1 MKDLIIF
8 EVAKN
13 RYAIDIEHIQR
24 ITQIPVITDI
34 PNAHPFIEGMMSY
47 ENRVVKVVGFRQMVG
62 LKTYDEELK
71 ALFSDLKQQHK
82 VWVETLQN
90 SVQKGVSFHLTTNPH
105 LCNLG
110 KWLDNFTSYDDHV
123 SQILKELNDFH
134 KRLHHSAIDVIELAK
149 SDQAGASHEVDTSVM
164 EIYDLTMY
172 HINQFIAEFNIVA
185 NSLQKLLLYHGSKT
199 AFAIKVVT
207 IIDIAHIDEKMIQ
220 ASDEHNKVSEF
231 LDLSGVIELD
241 GKLIN
246 VIRSIDLP
254 AREVS

>member
-24 ITQIPVITDI
+24 ITQIPMITDI
-34 PNAHPFIEGMMSY
+34 PSAHPYVEGMMSY

-71 ALFSDLKQQHK
+71 ALFEEMKQQHK
-82 VWVETLQN
+82 VWVDTLQN
-90 SVQKGVSFHLTTNPH
+90 SIQKGVSFHLTTNPH
-105 LCNLG
+105 MCNLG

-134 KRLHHSAIDVIELAK
+134 KRLHTSAIDIIETAK
-149 SDQAGASHEVDTSVM
+149 SDPTKARHEVDTMVM
-164 EIYDLTMY
+164 EIYDSTMH
-172 HINQFIAEFNIVA
+172 HINQFITEFEIVA
-185 NSLQKLLLYHGSKT
+185 NSLQKLLLYHGST
-199 AFAIKVVT
+199 GAFAIKVDT
-207 IIDIAHIDEKMIQ
+207 IIDIAHIDDHQIQ
-220 ASDEHNKVSEF
+220 ASNENNHVSEF
-231 LDLSGVIELD
+231 LELSGVIQLD

-246 VIRSIDLP
+246 VIKSISMPRS
-254 AREVS
+254 EVA